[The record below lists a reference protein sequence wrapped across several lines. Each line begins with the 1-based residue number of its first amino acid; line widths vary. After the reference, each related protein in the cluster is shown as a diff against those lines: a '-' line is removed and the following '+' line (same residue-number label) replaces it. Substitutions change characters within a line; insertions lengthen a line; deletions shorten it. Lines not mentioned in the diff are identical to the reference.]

1 MQLST
6 ALRVASIIIAAKT
19 LLIGMA
25 YWRRAEILGRPLQI
39 GSGGWLGLITI
50 GAIVFAMAVAIYVAA
65 PRFNRRD

>member
-25 YWRRAEILGRPLQI
+25 YWRRAEILGRPLQM
-39 GSGGWLGLITI
+39 SGGWLGLITI